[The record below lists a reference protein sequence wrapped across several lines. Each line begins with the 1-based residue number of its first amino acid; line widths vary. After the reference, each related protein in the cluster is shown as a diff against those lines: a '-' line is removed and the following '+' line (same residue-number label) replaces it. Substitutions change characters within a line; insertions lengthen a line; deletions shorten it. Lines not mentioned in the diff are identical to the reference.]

1 MKKRIT
7 PAFVLAMLAL
17 FVALAGTATAG
28 TAAVMITGKQIKN
41 GSIGLADLSASAKRA
56 LKGQRGPRG
65 YTGVQGIQGAQGT
78 QGASGANGGFDPNKI
93 LYVTGPTVTVPAGD
107 LVTITTPCPS
117 GSKALSGGYVDINAG
132 NGTVWASRTYD
143 SGGSWTVQVENFNG
157 TIDDS
162 ATGYAIC
169 AAR

>member
-28 TAAVMITGKQIKN
+28 TAVLITGKQIKN
-41 GSIGLADLSASAKRA
+41 GSIGLADISASAKRA

-65 YTGVQGIQGAQGT
+65 YTGMGTQGVQGAQG
-78 QGASGANGGFDPNKI
+78 APGANGGFDPNKI

-107 LVTITTPCPS
+107 LATITTPCPS

-132 NGTVWASRTYD
+132 NGTVWGSRTYD
-143 SGGSWTVQVENFNG
+143 SGGSWTVHVENFNG
-157 TIDDS
+157 TLDDS

>member
-28 TAAVMITGKQIKN
+28 TAAVLITGKQIKN
-41 GSIGLADLSASAKRA
+41 GSIGLADLSSPAKRA

-65 YTGVQGIQGAQGT
+65 YTGVQGIQGAP
-78 QGASGANGGFDPNKI
+78 GANGGFDPNKI
-93 LYVTGPTVTVPAGD
+93 LYVTGPTVTVPAGS
-107 LVTITTPCPS
+107 LTTITTPCPS

-132 NGTVWASRTYD
+132 NGTVWGSRTYD

-169 AAR
+169 AAS